1 MNTFSVLQEH
11 ETARCRYD
19 IDDIVNDKE
28 QRKFK
33 KKLKK
38 EREKSEPDT
47 KYIACLEQAINAYK
61 NPPEAPTKALKKVNQ
76 KQSSKED
83 EKFLE
88 EAFREASKH
97 DFTCQ
102 EQVTEEKA
110 QRRLQQQKNIARKEI
125 NRRIRIHKKMFIK
138 EYFNVFTTY
147 CKKLIS
153 KNWMKFLS
161 VIIYQWKQTASELIV
176 HRRHHEKFLRYRYF
190 NDWKQTASELIVHR
204 GQQETFLK
212 YCYFNCWKEE
222 TLNKMECPLCIS
234 RVPKADC
241 YTTDCG
247 HAFCNDCIGKWK
259 TRCSAASNDL
269 TCPICRAV
277 FDYRSIADY
286 EPLPQ
291 RQEQLIPDDEPGST
305 DLDRVLLRARELL
318 ESLRHDGIIYG
329 TTLSPVIMEQ
339 VRQDHTQREKGF
351 LMASFNGFRD
361 AYTTA
366 TVSSRIDRSVVE
378 DSQSLLLNTNIFL
391 IHIERCTLWRYIT
404 HA

>member
-19 IDDIVNDKE
+19 IDDILNDKE

-83 EKFLE
+83 EKFLQ

-153 KNWMKFLS
+153 KSTMKVKQFRFIQSEKFLS
-161 VIIYQWKQTASELIV
+161 VIIYQWKQTASRLI
-176 HRRHHEKFLRYRYF
+176 
-190 NDWKQTASELIVHR
+190 IHR
-204 GQQETFLK
+204 GHQERFLNK
-212 YCYFNCWKEE
+212 CLMELRIKQCFDGWKEE

-241 YTTDCG
+241 YTADCG

-259 TRCSAASNDL
+259 TRCIAAGNDI

-329 TTLSPVIMEQ
+329 TTLSPVILEQ

-366 TVSSRIDRSVVE
+366 TVSSIIDRSVVE

-391 IHIERCTLWRYIT
+391 MHIERCTLWRYIT